1 MTNSI
6 DPAPK
11 NKEDGTD
18 LNVAEK
24 TRARFKRTS
33 KAWEKTP
40 KLIRKIIVGV
50 VGTTLVIFG
59 GLLVVLPGPFTIPL
73 VMAGLLVL
81 ASEFAWAAGLLRRG
95 QRAFGSVKKRLGR

>member
-1 MTNSI
+1 MTNNNEI
-6 DPAPK
+6 TPK
-11 NKEDGTD
+11 NIEDGND
-18 LNVAEK
+18 LDVAEK
-24 TRARFKRTS
+24 TRVRFKRAA

-50 VGTTLVIFG
+50 VGTTLLIFG

-81 ASEFAWAAGLLRRG
+81 ASEFTWAAGLVQRS
-95 QRAFGSVKKRLGR
+95 QRALGSVKKRLGR